1 MLKQPNNFVY
11 KTVVIVW
18 LTLSVG
24 GIVLA
29 SLSWWQLSRQMSFG
43 RQMATMRETLD
54 ATFKSMLDSETGVRG
69 YVITGNKKF
78 LQPYNE
84 SQTNLPALL
93 NNLVQLTHEHPDLLR
108 DVTDLRAQAELNQH
122 YQDKVVQAR
131 NRSFAEAQTIVATG
145 EGKQIMDQ
153 AREQVQELEDLH
165 GELRSDLRNKIRD
178 QLMQASLT
186 SVVAASIGIA
196 AGIFAF
202 WLARLTAQHKERE
215 RELTE
220 AKLRAERSNQE
231 KTVFLANM
239 SHEIRTPMN
248 AILGFSELLQGA
260 LRDSKQREFVRVIR
274 SSAESLLLLIND
286 ILDMSK
292 IEAGV
297 LELRPE
303 PTDAREIC
311 ELIRTLFSE
320 PAIKKGIKLNFQVAE
335 NLPRAMLMDRI
346 RLRQILVNLVGNA
359 VKFTDKGSILINIY
373 SEKQEHSSQITLII
387 EVEDTGLG
395 IPRDKLDLIFNA
407 FVQSGAHREKEKQGT
422 GLGLSIVKRLTEM
435 MGGTVTVASV
445 MNKGSAFHL
454 RFPDVPISARLSPS
468 EKLPANGE
476 VDFNMFRPSTLLVVD
491 DNQTNC
497 QLVQA
502 IFSSTHHRV
511 LFAFSGEDAVL
522 RTREIKPDIV
532 LLDIRMPGMDG
543 REALAEIRKTQG
555 LEMIPVIAVTA
566 SNLIDAEKTLK
577 EKFSGY
583 VRKPFSKR
591 ELFDELAEF
600 LPPNAPPTDAQNDII
615 TPALNNS
622 IVVSPDL
629 IAQLRQLLA
638 NPWPALRDSVA
649 INEIKTFAQGL
660 EGLGERWQCA
670 PLTDYARNLL
680 SDAQNYAVPE
690 LEKHLG
696 EFPALIEQLS
706 KNVSA

>member
-1 MLKQPNNFVY
+1 
-11 KTVVIVW
+11 
-18 LTLSVG
+18 
-24 GIVLA
+24 
-29 SLSWWQLSRQMSFG
+29 
-43 RQMATMRETLD
+43 
-54 ATFKSMLDSETGVRG
+54 
-69 YVITGNKKF
+69 
-78 LQPYNE
+78 
-84 SQTNLPALL
+84 
-93 NNLVQLTHEHPDLLR
+93 
-108 DVTDLRAQAELNQH
+108 
-122 YQDKVVQAR
+122 
-131 NRSFAEAQTIVATG
+131 
-145 EGKQIMDQ
+145 
-153 AREQVQELEDLH
+153 
-165 GELRSDLRNKIRD
+165 
-178 QLMQASLT
+178 
-186 SVVAASIGIA
+186 
-196 AGIFAF
+196 
-202 WLARLTAQHKERE
+202 
-215 RELTE
+215 
-220 AKLRAERSNQE
+220 
-231 KTVFLANM
+231 
-239 SHEIRTPMN
+239 
-248 AILGFSELLQGA
+248 
-260 LRDSKQREFVRVIR
+260 
-274 SSAESLLLLIND
+274 
-286 ILDMSK
+286 
-292 IEAGV
+292 
-297 LELRPE
+297 
-303 PTDAREIC
+303 
-311 ELIRTLFSE
+311 
-320 PAIKKGIKLNFQVAE
+320 
-335 NLPRAMLMDRI
+335 
-346 RLRQILVNLVGNA
+346 
-359 VKFTDKGSILINIY
+359 
-373 SEKQEHSSQITLII
+373 
-387 EVEDTGLG
+387 
-395 IPRDKLDLIFNA
+395 
-407 FVQSGAHREKEKQGT
+407 
-422 GLGLSIVKRLTEM
+422 
-435 MGGTVTVASV
+435 
-445 MNKGSAFHL
+445 
-454 RFPDVPISARLSPS
+454 
-468 EKLPANGE
+468 
-476 VDFNMFRPSTLLVVD
+476 MFRPSTLLVVD

-555 LEMIPVIAVTA
+555 LELTPVIAVTA
-566 SNLIDAEKTLK
+566 SNLLDAEKSLK